1 MHNERFGVI
10 VGFTLVCKL
19 TVFVAHY
26 VHNVSNQNVK
36 IIVW

>member
-1 MHNERFGVI
+1 MPNERFGVI
-10 VGFTLVCKL
+10 VGFTLICNL
-19 TVFVAHY
+19 TVFVAQY